1 MSFSALINRATL
13 TGARTLLVG
22 ATLLVMTGCA
32 SQTVQTNSY
41 MLPASTP
48 EQQYSNAL
56 AVAIAPIRLTGLLDN
71 PGIVMELNDI
81 EVHQARHHLWA
92 EDIDVQLQQ
101 QLQQRLTLSL
111 PQAQIVA
118 KGQPLQ
124 AGLPHR
130 EVRVSVNAFQGSY
143 SGNAIVQ
150 GQWLLLG
157 EKGQLLKQHNFRVE
171 QPLATDGYHALVR
184 ALGSAWDQ
192 VSEQLAASL
201 AKETLGSR

>member
-1 MSFSALINRATL
+1 MSFSALMNRATL
-13 TGARTLLVG
+13 TGVRTLLVG
-22 ATLLVMTGCA
+22 ATLLLMAGCA
-32 SQTVQTNSY
+32 SQTVQTSSY

-56 AVAIAPIRLTGLLDN
+56 AVAIAPVRLTGLLDN
-71 PGIVMELNDI
+71 QGIVMELNDI
-81 EVHQARHHLWA
+81 EVHQARYHLWA
-92 EDIDVQLQQ
+92 EDIGVQLQQ

-124 AGLPHR
+124 ADLPQR

-157 EKGQLLKQHNFRVE
+157 EQGQLLKQHNFRIE
-171 QPLATDGYHALVR
+171 QPLPADGYPALVR
-184 ALGSAWDQ
+184 ALASAWDQ
-192 VSEQLAASL
+192 VSEQLAATL